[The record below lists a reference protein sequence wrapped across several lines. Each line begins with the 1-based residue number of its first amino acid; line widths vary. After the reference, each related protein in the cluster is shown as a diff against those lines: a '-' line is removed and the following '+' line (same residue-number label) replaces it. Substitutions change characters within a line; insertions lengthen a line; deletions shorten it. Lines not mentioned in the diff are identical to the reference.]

1 MTAFTLKERQIL
13 RSLVAGRR
21 PDQIA
26 EEMEATVGTVNL
38 HLREIQAKAGLAHR
52 YQIVP
57 YVLQNPTCLSRRAAL
72 GPGLHPVNPACPCC
86 YCTVLQ
92 DRPRAA

>member
-13 RSLVAGRR
+13 RSLVAGRC

-26 EEMEATVGTVNL
+26 DEMEATVGTVNL

-52 YQIVP
+52 YQIIP
-57 YVLQNPTCLSRRAAL
+57 YVLQNPACLSRRGAL
-72 GPGLHPVNPACPCC
+72 GPGLHPVNPDCPCY
-86 YCTVLQ
+86 YCTVLHEQ
-92 DRPRAA
+92 PRAA